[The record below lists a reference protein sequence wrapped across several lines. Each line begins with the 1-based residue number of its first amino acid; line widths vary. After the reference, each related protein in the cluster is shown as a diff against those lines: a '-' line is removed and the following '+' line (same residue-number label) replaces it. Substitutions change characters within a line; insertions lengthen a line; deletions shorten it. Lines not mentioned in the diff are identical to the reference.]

1 MYTEFLLQALSLIGG
16 LAFFLYGMNVMGDGL
31 TRLSGGRLERILEKL
46 TDNRIKA
53 VLLGAGVTAV
63 IQSSSATTVTVVGFV
78 NSGIMKLNQAVGI
91 IMGANIG
98 TTITSWLLS
107 LTGIQGSSFVLQ
119 MLKPSSFSPILAV
132 IGVGLIMFTKNEKKK
147 DIGSIFI
154 GFAILMYGMEAMS
167 GAVAPLADNE
177 KFTGILT
184 MFSNPLLGLLAG
196 TILTA
201 VIQSSSAS
209 VGILQA
215 LCATGAVNFSTAL
228 PIIMGQNIGTCIT
241 AIISSIGT
249 SKNAKRTAAV
259 HLFFNIIGTIIFMV
273 VFYTLNVF
281 VHFQFLNTAASPA
294 GIAVIHSLFNI
305 GATILLFPFANLLE
319 KMAIFVIPDKESE
332 MEEMEEEKINPD
344 LARLDERFLDKPG
357 FAMEECRSVA
367 INMARKSQK
376 AMNLAIDLLGEYSDK
391 TADRVE
397 KLENQID
404 QYEDAL
410 GTYLV
415 KLSGRELSIKDSR
428 VLSVLLHCIGDFERI
443 SDHAVNIRDAAVEMH
458 KKDLKFSEKA
468 KQELRVFSNA
478 IRDILDR
485 AVMAFETGDVELAK
499 EVEPLEQVVDA
510 LNKEEKQRHINRL
523 RTGTCTIELG
533 FILSDISTN
542 FERAADHCSN
552 IAVCLLQV
560 DEGGFDTHEYLDILK
575 EENSEEFQ
583 HEYME
588 LSERYALPESKHTG
602 KKEKIAKTEKMEA
615 RKDSGK

>member
-1 MYTEFLLQALSLIGG
+1 MVQKQEFYRQTIQEAAASLHTDPKRGLSAPEAERRLWENGENRLPEAEKKSVLQSFLEQLNDPLI
-16 LAFFLYGMNVMGDGL
+16 Y
-31 TRLSGGRLERILEKL
+31 
-46 TDNRIKA
+46 
-53 VLLGAGVTAV
+53 VLLAA
-63 IQSSSATTVTVVGFV
+63 A
-78 NSGIMKLNQAVGI
+78 
-91 IMGANIG
+91 
-98 TTITSWLLS
+98 
-107 LTGIQGSSFVLQ
+107 
-119 MLKPSSFSPILAV
+119 
-132 IGVGLIMFTKNEKKK
+132 LI
-147 DIGSIFI
+147 
-154 GFAILMYGMEAMS
+154 
-167 GAVAPLADNE
+167 
-177 KFTGILT
+177 
-184 MFSNPLLGLLAG
+184 
-196 TILTA
+196 
-201 VIQSSSAS
+201 S
-209 VGILQA
+209 V
-215 LCATGAVNFSTAL
+215 
-228 PIIMGQNIGTCIT
+228 
-241 AIISSIGT
+241 
-249 SKNAKRTAAV
+249 
-259 HLFFNIIGTIIFMV
+259 
-273 VFYTLNVF
+273 
-281 VHFQFLNTAASPA
+281 
-294 GIAVIHSLFNI
+294 
-305 GATILLFPFANLLE
+305 
-319 KMAIFVIPDKESE
+319 
-332 MEEMEEEKINPD
+332 
-344 LARLDERFLDKPG
+344 
-357 FAMEECRSVA
+357 
-367 INMARKSQK
+367 
-376 AMNLAIDLLGEYSDK
+376 LLGEYSDK